1 MNPGYRDFFMAL
13 PLFFTE
19 TYTEGQTVLELDET
33 NSRHIVQVLRMQEG
47 EALEL
52 TDGKGHQLLA
62 EIETAHKKHCTVT
75 IKQVQFHPAPER
87 KTAIAIALLKNASR
101 FEWFLEKATEI
112 GISAIFPLKTERTEK
127 QHFRLDRMEGIL
139 ISALLQSRQFWLPEL
154 HEPMLFPALQYDT
167 GPENLNCIAHCEAG
181 EKPLLNALPDLGKKN
196 VMLLIGPEGDFTT
209 QEIDHATAQGCIP
222 VSLGATRLRTETA
235 ALVGCMMLRYAG

>member
-1 MNPGYRDFFMAL
+1 MAL

-19 TYTEGQTVLELDET
+19 TYLEGQTVLELDET

-112 GISAIFPLKTERTEK
+112 GISAIYPLKTERTEK
-127 QHFRLDRMEGIL
+127 QHFRFDRMRGIL
-139 ISALLQSRQFWLPEL
+139 ISAILQSRQFWLPEL
-154 HEPMLFPALQYDT
+154 QEPLPFTSMNFPA
-167 GPENLNCIAHCEAG
+167 GAGFLNCIAHCEAG
-181 EKPLLNALPDLGKKN
+181 GKPLLYTLPDLGKKN
-196 VMLLIGPEGDFTT
+196 VLLLIGPEGDFTP

-222 VSLGATRLRTETA
+222 VSLGDTRLRTETA
-235 ALVGCMMLRYAG
+235 ALVGCMMLRYAY

>member
-1 MNPGYRDFFMAL
+1 MAL

-19 TYTEGQTVLELDET
+19 TYMEGQTVLELDET

-62 EIETAHKKHCTVT
+62 EIATAHKKHCTVT

-112 GISAIFPLKTERTEK
+112 GISAIYPLKTDRTEK
-127 QHFRLDRMEGIL
+127 QHFRFDRMRGIL
-139 ISALLQSRQFWLPEL
+139 ISAILQSRQFWLPEL
-154 HEPMLFPALQYDT
+154 TEPSGLSGLSTAPDT
-167 GPENLNCIAHCEAG
+167 LRLIAHCDEGARI
-181 EKPLLNALPDLGKKN
+181 PLQSVPGLAVQNSL
-196 VMLLIGPEGDFTT
+196 LLIGPEGDFTPN
-209 QEIDHATAQGCIP
+209 EIIWSRNNGFIE
-222 VSLGATRLRTETA
+222 VSLGETRLRTETA
-235 ALVGCMMLRYAG
+235 GLAGALLLRFAI